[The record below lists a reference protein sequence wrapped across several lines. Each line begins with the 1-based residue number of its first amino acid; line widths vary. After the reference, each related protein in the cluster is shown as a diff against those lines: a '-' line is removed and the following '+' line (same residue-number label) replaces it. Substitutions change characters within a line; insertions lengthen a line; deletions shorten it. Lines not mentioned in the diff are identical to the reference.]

1 MVDNPYWKAYLFKT
15 TTGQIGPEVS
25 IEEGSG
31 KYSISLNGTETMTA
45 TIVKN
50 DISTKM
56 LREYVREWYGG
67 LLFTFKGEALCAC
80 VITKQPKEYQYTINI
95 EASGIR
101 SVLNK
106 RLLVPEMS
114 DEDFARKLST
124 STIYYDRRTLGTIA
138 QDVVKYVTTV
148 KPGGRLP
155 IRYPIAP
162 ESMPTSKD
170 NERTYNG
177 FSVTNLSC
185 DYVLEKLSNVRNGPD
200 IMFRPVKVED
210 QLYFDMYHGT
220 KANYRIAQKAVP
232 FWDLTVEG
240 QANSLELISNGE
252 VMTDRVF
259 AIGGG
264 MDTGTA
270 IQVST
275 NQDRVQ
281 EGYPFLETTISSG
294 QQENASVLKSHAEA
308 ALQQNRTP
316 QRELTFSVH
325 AWDTDTPWELGNFFV
340 GDLVKI
346 KSKGFINIPD
356 GINEFRLLNIHGFFG
371 SGMVNM
377 ALQEDSQWDYLS
389 RFEESSL

>member
-1 MVDNPYWKAYLFKT
+1 
-15 TTGQIGPEVS
+15 
-25 IEEGSG
+25 
-31 KYSISLNGTETMTA
+31 
-45 TIVKN
+45 
-50 DISTKM
+50 
-56 LREYVREWYGG
+56 
-67 LLFTFKGEALCAC
+67 
-80 VITKQPKEYQYTINI
+80 
-95 EASGIR
+95 
-101 SVLNK
+101 
-106 RLLVPEMS
+106 
-114 DEDFARKLST
+114 
-124 STIYYDRRTLGTIA
+124 
-138 QDVVKYVTTV
+138 
-148 KPGGRLP
+148 
-155 IRYPIAP
+155 
-162 ESMPTSKD
+162 
-170 NERTYNG
+170 
-177 FSVTNLSC
+177 
-185 DYVLEKLSNVRNGPD
+185 
-200 IMFRPVKVED
+200 MFRPVKVED